1 MNSEGLDKLDY
12 AILHVI
18 KDNARMSYSEIGEQ
32 VGISRVAVK
41 NRMDALEKNGVIQGY
56 KTVIDDTKTPEGV
69 SFILDVEIY
78 PEKYHEVI
86 SLLLENKF
94 LRKVYTTTC
103 ECRVH
108 CIGFAPNYRTLES
121 HVNHLYR
128 ISKGIRTMSWH
139 MLLTALKDVDGG
151 VDYEEYKEPEHMES
165 GRKE

>member
-94 LRKVYTTTC
+94 LRKVYTTIG

-151 VDYEEYKEPEHMES
+151 VDYEGYKEH
-165 GRKE
+165 

>member
-78 PEKYHEVI
+78 PEKY
-86 SLLLENKF
+86 
-94 LRKVYTTTC
+94 
-103 ECRVH
+103 
-108 CIGFAPNYRTLES
+108 
-121 HVNHLYR
+121 
-128 ISKGIRTMSWH
+128 
-139 MLLTALKDVDGG
+139 
-151 VDYEEYKEPEHMES
+151 
-165 GRKE
+165 